1 MRENKLDVVVVVV
14 VVVVTTPEYKPVIT
28 IKGIK
33 ANPTNHVV
41 SLAMLIHCSGY
52 IQLQMPISLSKFVT
66 IIIGMLKVHAKFQQH
81 GIIS

>member
-1 MRENKLDVVVVVV
+1 VRENKLDVVV

-28 IKGIK
+28 
-33 ANPTNHVV
+33 NPTNHVV